1 MSIRKRIFISM
12 IALTVGCGLA
22 VFISSFILF
31 NREVTEA
38 SNDANHTAEGVVRHE
53 ISILKASAYNAVLG
67 LADNKELK
75 EALIADDHE
84 RIAAFAHFLH
94 GTALIDY
101 CSILDISGNI
111 IIRTHDP
118 DSYGDNA
125 AYQPQIAAAL
135 EGRQEVHIIQG
146 KIIQIGISA
155 GTPVYDDD
163 NNLIGVLTVGYR
175 LDTLD
180 FVLSLGILTTCEITI
195 FRDNRNV
202 ASTLIHEDG
211 SRVIDTIVAPHISEL
226 VLAGETYVNRMSLFN
241 RSMLARYIPL
251 FGANNEVVGMVFIG
265 NFTDHDT
272 LKITLFAI
280 IGASITVAILLI
292 CLLIAGF
299 LSEIIDTRMNTILA
313 SLNKA
318 NKVKSEFLA
327 NMSHELRTPLNAIV
341 GMTNIGQKAK
351 KIDEKNQA
359 FNKISDASSQLVS
372 IMSDILDMT
381 KLESKQFELIP
392 AAFDFPKMIKNVIDI
407 IQLQANEKKQ
417 TITVSIDKTLPRYI
431 VGDSQKLAQVI
442 KNLLNNSVKY
452 TPEGGKIGLDITVGN
467 EVDNIINL
475 SIVVS
480 DNGIGISIEQQAKLF
495 EAFEQGENSATREYG
510 GIGLGLTIVKHIVD
524 LTGGNIELES
534 EISKGTRVTITI
546 PVKRYDI
553 EKNNEFIEDEVLE
566 NDDYFEDNIDN
577 FSKKWLLVVEDI
589 DINREIV
596 IALLEPSKIKIDSA
610 ENGQE
615 AVEKFMFSPEKYDI
629 VFMDLQMPVM
639 GGLEATREIRKM
651 EKEKRKRGH
660 LPIVAMTAN
669 VFQDDVDACLEVGMD
684 DHLGKPL
691 DINVVFRVLRKY
703 LT

>member
-31 NREVTEA
+31 NREVTAA
-38 SNDANHTAEGVVRHE
+38 SNDASHTAENVVRHE
-53 ISILKASAYNAVLG
+53 MLILKASAYNAVLG
-67 LADNKELK
+67 LSDNRELK
-75 EALIADDHE
+75 DALIANDHE
-84 RIAAFAHFLH
+84 RIAEFAYFLH

-101 CSILDISGNI
+101 CSILDTSGNI

-146 KIIQIGISA
+146 KIVRLGISA
-155 GTPVYDDD
+155 GTPIYDDD
-163 NNLIGVLTVGYR
+163 MNLIGVLTLGYR

-180 FVLSLGILTTCEITI
+180 FVLGLKILTSCEITI
-195 FRDNRNV
+195 FRDDINV
-202 ASTLIHEDG
+202 VSTLIYEDG
-211 SRVIDTIVAPHISEL
+211 SYIKDTVAAPHISRL
-226 VLAGETYVNRMSLFN
+226 VLAGETYVSRMMLFD

-265 NFTDHDT
+265 TFTDSDV

-280 IGASITVAILLI
+280 IGASITVAILMV
-292 CLLIAGF
+292 CLLIAGV
-299 LSEIIDTRMNTILA
+299 LAEIIDTRMNTILA

-341 GMTNIGQKAK
+341 GMTNIGRKAK
-351 KIDEKNQA
+351 VINDKNNA
-359 FNKISDASSQLVS
+359 FERISEASAHLVS

-381 KLESKQFELIP
+381 KLESKQFELVP
-392 AAFDFPKMIKNVIDI
+392 TAFDFSKMVESIFVIV
-407 IQLQANEKKQ
+407 QHQADDKKQ
-417 TITVSIDKTLPRYI
+417 TVTVNVDKTLPQFVI
-431 VGDSQKLAQVI
+431 GDSQKIAQI
-442 KNLLNNSVKY
+442 MKNLLNNSVKY
-452 TPEGGKIGLDITVGN
+452 TPEGGKIALDITLEN
-467 EVDNIINL
+467 ENDKIITLNII
-475 SIVVS
+475 VS
-480 DNGIGISIEQQAKLF
+480 DNGIGISDEHQAKLF
-495 EAFEQGENSATREYG
+495 EAFEQAENSATREYG
-510 GIGLGLTIVKHIVD
+510 GTGLGLAIVKHIVD
-524 LTGGNIELES
+524 LMGGNISLES
-534 EISKGTRVTITI
+534 EISKGSRFTITI
-546 PVKRYDI
+546 PVERYDEGCDDDSLKDNI
-553 EKNNEFIEDEVLE
+553 TEDDIYS
-566 NDDYFEDNIDN
+566 DDYVDD
-577 FSKKWLLVVEDI
+577 FSSKWLLVVEDV

-596 IALLEPSKIKIDSA
+596 IALLEPTKIKIDCA

-615 AVEKFMFSPEKYDI
+615 AVDKFMFSPEKYDI

-651 EKEKRKRGH
+651 EKEKRKRSH

-669 VFQDDVDACLEVGMD
+669 VFQDDVDACLEAGMD

-691 DINVVFRVLRKY
+691 DLSIVFKVLRRY